1 MRIVSVLIAAALA
14 PVLLAQ
20 APPLKPGQ
28 YEIVSEFSMPGRP
41 GGVPG
46 QKILHCYTAQ
56 ELQDMANALANRDP
70 KQSCKV
76 QDSKMSGSTL
86 TFTTVCTNPDGRQ
99 LTTSGEM
106 TFTSQESYH
115 GVVRMTSTGRAAN
128 PALGGMTITMT
139 GKRIGDCT
147 K

>member
-1 MRIVSVLIAAALA
+1 MRIVPVLITAALA

-20 APPLKPGQ
+20 ALTLKPGQ
-28 YEIVSEFSMPGRP
+28 YEIVSEVSMPGRAGGFP
-41 GGVPG
+41 GE
-46 QKILHCYTAQ
+46 KILHCYTPQ
-56 ELQDMANALANRDP
+56 ELQDLANALANRDP

-76 QDSKMSGSTL
+76 QDSKTSGSTL
-86 TFTTVCTNPDGRQ
+86 TYTTVCTSPDGRQ
-99 LTTSGEM
+99 LTTSGEV

-115 GVVRMTSTGRAAN
+115 GVVRMKSTGRAAN